1 MRLAP
6 ALVSMGADEYRNH
19 VRDMV
24 ADRDLWRSILALDI
38 SGFRNACFARAP
50 HLPQPESDW
59 QALHVMHLA
68 RTHMVHISPQQKRYS
83 EHWLR
88 ELQNKTRIA
97 AAVGIAVKASKAE
110 NRERAAHVQAAMS
123 EAVVQAVKDGVD
135 IELEVS
141 EVHRRMRI
149 ARRRI
154 HKGN

>member
-1 MRLAP
+1 MRLSP
-6 ALVSMGADEYRNH
+6 DMVSMGADEYRNH

-24 ADRDLWRSILALDI
+24 NDRDLWRSILALDI
-38 SGFRNACFARAP
+38 DGFRKAAYARAP

-68 RTHMVHISPQQKRYS
+68 RTQMVHISPQQKRYS

-88 ELQNKTRIA
+88 EIAGKTRIA

-123 EAVVQAVKDGVD
+123 EAVIQAVKDGVD
-135 IELEVS
+135 IDLEVP

-149 ARRRI
+149 AKRKI
-154 HKGN
+154 HRS